1 MNILNVLKP
10 ENINKVYNVY
20 HGKRKLGKWTLE
32 RIIYTD
38 DLTLEFKN
46 EEGKYMCDKYFTGM
60 IVNMDF
66 EEVAPQT
73 IIDWS
78 KVKTD
83 TQVLVSDDCENWVN
97 RHFAKYD
104 KEKNKFYT
112 WKDGKTSF
120 TTDLKEEW
128 EYWDTID

>member
-1 MNILNVLKP
+1 MNIFEVVKK
-10 ENINKVYNVY
+10 ENI
-20 HGKRKLGKWTLE
+20 GKEYRIFLDEKDLGVWVITKSK
-32 RIIYTD
+32 I
-38 DLTLEFKN
+38 N
-46 EEGKYMCDKYFTGM
+46 EEF
-60 IVNMDF
+60 DF
-66 EEVAPQT
+66 YQNYKVLSGRYISQVMRMEFAEV
-73 IIDWS
+73 IDWS

-104 KEKNKFYT
+104 KEKDKLYT

-128 EYWDTID
+128 EYWDIID

>member
-1 MNILNVLKP
+1 MNIIEVSKK
-10 ENINKVYNVY
+10 EN
-20 HGKRKLGKWTLE
+20 LGKEYKVFLDEKELGVWTMVESKTNGEFDFYQKYKVLSDH
-32 RIIYTD
+32 YTSQ
-38 DLTLEFKN
+38 LLRMEFA
-46 EEGKYMCDKYFTGM
+46 
-60 IVNMDF
+60 
-66 EEVAPQT
+66 EV
-73 IIDWS
+73 IDWS

-104 KEKNKFYT
+104 KEKDKFYT

-128 EYWDTID
+128 EYWDIID

>member
-1 MNILNVLKP
+1 MNIFEVVKK
-10 ENINKVYNVY
+10 ENI
-20 HGKRKLGKWTLE
+20 GKEYRIFLDEKDLGVWVITKSK
-32 RIIYTD
+32 I
-38 DLTLEFKN
+38 N
-46 EEGKYMCDKYFTGM
+46 EEF
-60 IVNMDF
+60 DF
-66 EEVAPQT
+66 YQNYEVLSGCYISQVMRMEFAEV
-73 IIDWS
+73 IDWS

-104 KEKNKFYT
+104 KEKDKFYT

-128 EYWDTID
+128 EYWDIID

>member
-1 MNILNVLKP
+1 MNIIEVVKK
-10 ENINKVYNVY
+10 ENIGKVYEIFIDGENKGRWEIEEIRNGEFEFFNVK
-20 HGKRKLGKWTLE
+20 GEVLDE
-32 RIIYTD
+32 IYFISQITRM
-38 DLTLEFKN
+38 EFA
-46 EEGKYMCDKYFTGM
+46 
-60 IVNMDF
+60 
-66 EEVAPQT
+66 EV
-73 IIDWS
+73 IDWS

-104 KEKNKFYT
+104 KEKDKFYT

-128 EYWDTID
+128 EYWDIID

>member
-1 MNILNVLKP
+1 MNIIEVSKK
-10 ENINKVYNVY
+10 ENI
-20 HGKRKLGKWTLE
+20 GKTYEIFIDGESKGKWKIEETGKGDFDFFNAEEEPLE
-32 RIIYTD
+32 EIYFISQITKM
-38 DLTLEFKN
+38 EFA
-46 EEGKYMCDKYFTGM
+46 
-60 IVNMDF
+60 
-66 EEVAPQT
+66 EVV
-73 IIDWS
+73 DWS
-78 KVKTD
+78 KFKTD

-104 KEKNKFYT
+104 KEKDKFYT

>member
-1 MNILNVLKP
+1 MNI
-10 ENINKVYNVY
+10 I
-20 HGKRKLGKWTLE
+20 
-32 RIIYTD
+32 
-38 DLTLEFKN
+38 
-46 EEGKYMCDKYFTGM
+46 
-60 IVNMDF
+60 
-66 EEVAPQT
+66 EVAKKENVEKEYKVFLDGKDLGIWTVVESETNGEFDFYQKYKVLSDHYMSQLMRMEFAEV
-73 IIDWS
+73 IDWS

-104 KEKNKFYT
+104 KEKDKFYT

-128 EYWDTID
+128 EYWDIID